1 VRRNDKFITKG
12 TLFDL
17 WRNILSGY
25 FHFKASQIPSGGI
38 EINLEVPS
46 HQRKKKKGFDVEA
59 YLKREMAKVQRE
71 IQVRFVV
78 QLTCKFLIQKQSWDP
93 FKGLQFSLAVSK
105 IFFKKSLLIK
115 GGTNFKYNDFFA
127 HRSKFYNFDIFLIFN
142 FQMSVHQVHIL
153 CLVAHLRHLNR
164 YTTPYPRVG
173 HSSTGTPC
181 SIFPH
186 ICFASVK
193 NTDRPTMLRFI
204 QKRNL
209 VKGFSKLNC
218 NIILYIHRTK
228 QD

>member
-1 VRRNDKFITKG
+1 MTSLQRAPVQSCCKQ
-12 TLFDL
+12 
-17 WRNILSGY
+17 NI
-25 FHFKASQIPSGGI
+25 FKNHFLPK
-38 EINLEVPS
+38 EE
-46 HQRKKKKGFDVEA
+46 
-59 YLKREMAKVQRE
+59 
-71 IQVRFVV
+71 
-78 QLTCKFLIQKQSWDP
+78 LISNIII
-93 FKGLQFSLAVSK
+93 FCTSIK
-105 IFFKKSLLIK
+105 I
-115 GGTNFKYNDFFA
+115 
-127 HRSKFYNFDIFLIFN
+127 YNFDIFLIFN